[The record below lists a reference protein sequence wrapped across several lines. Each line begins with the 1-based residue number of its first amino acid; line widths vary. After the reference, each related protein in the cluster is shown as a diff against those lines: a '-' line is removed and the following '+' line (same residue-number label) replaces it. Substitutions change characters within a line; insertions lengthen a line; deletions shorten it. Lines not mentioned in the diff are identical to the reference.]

1 MEQLL
6 DLNANI
12 ALTPSFKGIEEATAS
27 YPAYLKLTERKS
39 MLGYEVKAAIVY
51 YNPETNTTMVYPFGD
66 TTLYR
71 VTIEELISGK
81 NAAELKNKIQQ
92 VVGTRKRH
100 FNHDEFIVVEG
111 EALLTGIEAID
122 GAGDWIEKPMGPRM
136 WLNPTTGKAEEVP
149 EWRERRREKG
159 VLFSC

>member
-12 ALTPSFKGIEEATAS
+12 VLTPSFKGIEEATAS
-27 YPAYLKLTERKS
+27 YPAYLKLTERSS
-39 MLGYEVKAAIVY
+39 MMGSQVSVMVVY
-51 YNPETNTTMVYPFGD
+51 YNPETKGTMVYPYGG

-71 VTIEELISGK
+71 VTLEELFAGK
-81 NAAELKNKIQQ
+81 KADELKTKIQQ

-100 FNHDEFIVVEG
+100 FNHDEFIAVEG
-111 EALLTGIEAID
+111 ETLLTGVEVID
-122 GAGDWIEKPMGPRM
+122 GAEDWVEKPMGPRM
-136 WLNPTTGKAEEVP
+136 WLNPTTGRAEEVP
-149 EWRERRREKG
+149 EWTERRREKG

>member
-12 ALTPSFKGIEEATAS
+12 VLTPSFKGIEEATAS
-27 YPAYLKLTERKS
+27 YPAYLSLTERKS
-39 MLGYEVKAAIVY
+39 MLGYEIRVMVVY
-51 YNPETNTTMVYPFGD
+51 YNPETNTTMIYPYGN

-71 VTIEELISGK
+71 VTLEELLAGK
-81 NAAELKNKIQQ
+81 KADELKAHLQKL
-92 VVGTRKRH
+92 VGTRKRH

-111 EALLTGIEAID
+111 EVLLTDIEAID
-122 GAGDWIEKPMGPRM
+122 GAGEWVEKPTGPRM
-136 WLNPTTGKAEEVP
+136 WLNPTTGKPEEVP

>member
-12 ALTPSFKGIEEATAS
+12 VLTPSFKGIEEATAS

-39 MLGYEVKAAIVY
+39 ILGSEVSVMVVY
-51 YNPETNTTMVYPFGD
+51 YNPETNATMVYPFEN

-71 VTIEELISGK
+71 VTLQELLNGK
-81 NAAELKNKIQQ
+81 KADELKAKIQQ

-100 FNHDEFIVVEG
+100 FNHDEFIAVEG
-111 EALLTGIEAID
+111 ETLLTGNEVID
-122 GAGDWIEKPMGPRM
+122 GAEDWVEKPMGPRM
-136 WLNPTTGKAEEVP
+136 WLNPTTGRAEEVP
-149 EWRERRREKG
+149 EWRERRRDKG
-159 VLFSC
+159 VLYSC